1 MRKRILALLLT
12 LMLAVSALAA
22 NASAADTTRFS
33 DLTDSET
40 ALAAETLRLMGAL
53 DGFEDGTFRPGEPL
67 TRAQFCKIVV
77 YAMNGESELG
87 LYDTITVFPD
97 VKGSHWA
104 ASYVNMAAKGKDV
117 IAGFPDGKFHPEQAV
132 TAGQAVTILLRLLD
146 YQDANI
152 GGVWP
157 ASYMAAAQTIG
168 LLDGIDTTGTA
179 VLNRGQAARLFLN
192 LLRSDCRGGGSYLST
207 IGGAVLEDVVLVSST
222 ATGSDG
228 RPTAMQLSGGQV
240 YSMAYKASN
249 GSLNGHRGAL
259 LLNEQGKV
267 LTFVPT
273 DVGSGKTITIAS
285 ATATR
290 ITDTAGAGYTVD
302 RGAQAYYNG
311 EQTDWTS
318 VYAWLNAGTSVTIY
332 TAATGSVEY
341 VFVGDVSAD
350 TAIVIQADR
359 STAGFSALT
368 GGAAYTIYKNGA
380 PATVSDLRKYDVAT
394 YSAATGTIRVCDT
407 RVSVYYESCTPNA
420 KEPMEISVLGGTKLT
435 VLPSAM
441 ESVAALKP
449 GSQMTLLL
457 TDDGQVA
464 GALSGGSA
472 KANALGIVQGGQVQ
486 LLCGSTRIAV
496 GTSDDAADYEGRL
509 VRISSTKSD
518 GVKLAA
524 PTDGVTGALDVAAR
538 TLGGKELASNVML
551 LDGTESISLSQV
563 EMAEVPASLIAYAR
577 TNWAGKVDLIQIG
590 DSKGGTVY
598 YGRAVVDTRTE
609 YDLFGETEVTTLNVQ
624 YSRDGAAA
632 SSGAYPTG
640 YLVKTG
646 DYVAAT
652 LRNGR
657 FASVTVLT
665 ALKNVPNSAWS
676 GPSGV
681 TVGGTFYTVP
691 EDVLCYNRDSA
702 QWLSLSAAHAYAQT
716 CNLYVRDGVVRVVEI
731 RN

>member
-1 MRKRILALLLT
+1 MRKKLLSLLLALS
-12 LMLAVSALAA
+12 LAVTALGFS
-22 NASAADTTRFS
+22 ASAAETTRFS

-104 ASYVNMAAKGKDV
+104 ASYVNMAAKGKGV
-117 IAGFPDGKFHPEQAV
+117 IAGFPDGKFHPEEAV

-157 ASYMAAAQTIG
+157 ASYMAVAQKIG
-168 LLDGIDTTGTA
+168 LLDGIETTGTA

-192 LLRSDCRGGGSYLST
+192 LLRSSCRGGGSYLST
-207 IGGAVLEDVVLVSST
+207 IGGAVLEDVVLVSSA

-228 RPTAMQLSGGQV
+228 RPTAMELSGGQV

-249 GSLNGHRGAL
+249 GSLNGHRGSL

-285 ATATR
+285 ATATA
-290 ITDTAGAGYTVD
+290 ITDTAGARYTVD
-302 RGAQAYYNG
+302 RSAQAYYNG
-311 EQTDWTS
+311 RQQSWNET
-318 VYAWLNAGTSVTIY
+318 YAWLNAGTSVTVYI
-332 TAATGSVEY
+332 AATGSVEY
-341 VFVGDVSAD
+341 VFVGDTSAD
-350 TAIVIQADR
+350 TAIVVQTDR
-359 STAGFSALT
+359 STAGFSSLT

-394 YSAATGTIRVCDT
+394 WSAATGTIRVCDT
-407 RVSVYYESCTPNA
+407 RVSVYYESCTPNPR
-420 KEPMEISVLGGTKLT
+420 EPMEISVLGGTKLT

-441 ESVAALKP
+441 ESVAEVKP

-464 GALSGGSA
+464 GALTGSSA
-472 KANALGIVQGGQVQ
+472 KANALGMVKDGQVQ
-486 LLCGSTRIAV
+486 MFCGSTRISIGA
-496 GTSDDAADYEGRL
+496 SDDAADYEGQM

-524 PTDGVTGALDVAAR
+524 PTGGVTGELDVAAR
-538 TLGGKELASNVML
+538 TLGGKELAPNVMI
-551 LDGTESISLSQV
+551 LDGTENVALSEI
-563 EMAEVPASLIAYAR
+563 EMAQVPAGQIAYAR
-577 TNWAGKVDLIQIG
+577 TNWAGKVDLIQLG

-598 YGRAVVDTRTE
+598 YGRAVVNTRTE
-609 YDLFGETEVTTLNVQ
+609 YDIFGETEITTLNVQ
-624 YSRDGAAA
+624 YSEDGAAV

-681 TVGGTFYTVP
+681 TVDGTFYTVP
-691 EDVLCYNRDSA
+691 ENVLCYNRDSA
-702 QWLSLSAAHAYAQT
+702 QWMSLSAAHAYAEA
-716 CNLYVRDGVVRVVEI
+716 CNLYVQDGVVRVVEI
-731 RN
+731 KN